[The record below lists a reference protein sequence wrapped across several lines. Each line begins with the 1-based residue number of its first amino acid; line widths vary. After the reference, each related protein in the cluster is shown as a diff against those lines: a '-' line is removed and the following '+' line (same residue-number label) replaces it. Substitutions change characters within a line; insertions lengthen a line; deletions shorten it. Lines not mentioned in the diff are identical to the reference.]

1 MITGMRGKEIILNL
15 WVSYPAW
22 ANVAGL
28 NLIFFTPDEVL
39 AYAEC
44 IPFTPD
50 EVHILSIYSPLP
62 NFFSP
67 LPSCEPHLLYFMLYS
82 GQFQDTSSTI
92 TPLCY
97 L

>member
-1 MITGMRGKEIILNL
+1 MAGMRGGQISTGFPYLAHVKI
-15 WVSYPAW
+15 
-22 ANVAGL
+22 AGL
-28 NLIFFTPDEVL
+28 YLIFFTPDEVL

-67 LPSCEPHLLYFMLYS
+67 LPSCEPVH
-82 GQFQDTSSTI
+82 
-92 TPLCY
+92 
-97 L
+97 